1 MKINETFITNTAFRY
16 LGEVQAFLAKGN
28 NLQHILALTHE
39 VQI

>member
-28 NLQHILALTHE
+28 NLQ
-39 VQI
+39 QIFVTTQKA